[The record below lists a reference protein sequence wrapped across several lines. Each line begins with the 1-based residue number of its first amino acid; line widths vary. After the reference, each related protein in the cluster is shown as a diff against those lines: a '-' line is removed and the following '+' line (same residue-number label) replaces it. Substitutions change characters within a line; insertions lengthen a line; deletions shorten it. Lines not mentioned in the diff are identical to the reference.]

1 LIFSALGFSK
11 WFVPSIFIIGV
22 ASVVFAILVYQAK
35 KIETLLVDNSILSE
49 QVDRNEVLVG
59 NLYTKIAQQSMLN
72 GELDKRMKESEAKRE
87 ELSNKFREHKLNQ
100 LAEAKPQWIERIINN
115 GTSEVF
121 RDIESITT
129 P

>member
-1 LIFSALGFSK
+1 MIFSALGFSK

-22 ASVVFAILVYQAK
+22 ASVVFTIVVYQAK

-49 QVDRNEVLVG
+49 QVDRNEVLVE

-72 GELDKRMKESEAKRE
+72 GELDERMKESEAKRE

>member
-22 ASVVFAILVYQAK
+22 ASVVFTIVVYQAK

-49 QVDRNEVLVG
+49 QVDRNEVLVE

-72 GELDKRMKESEAKRE
+72 GELDERMKESEAKRE

>member
-1 LIFSALGFSK
+1 MIFSALGFSK

-22 ASVVFAILVYQAK
+22 ASVVFTIVVYQAK

-49 QVDRNEVLVG
+49 QVDRNEVLVE

>member
-1 LIFSALGFSK
+1 MIFSALGFSK

-22 ASVVFAILVYQAK
+22 ASVVFTIVVYQAK

-49 QVDRNEVLVG
+49 QVERNDVLVE